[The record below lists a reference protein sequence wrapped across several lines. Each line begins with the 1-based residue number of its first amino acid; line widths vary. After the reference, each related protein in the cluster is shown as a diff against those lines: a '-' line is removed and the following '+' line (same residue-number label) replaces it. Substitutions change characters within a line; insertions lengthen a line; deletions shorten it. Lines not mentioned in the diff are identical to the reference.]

1 MRNVGVIISA
11 AVRTFNLCLLGFG
24 NVGRSLAWLL
34 SSKTDELRERYGIEW
49 RITGAATRRMGW
61 IVDPNGL
68 DVIALLAGKV
78 AGAGTAREKHATR
91 SYVGGDDVGADYIRD
106 WLKAARADVM
116 FEITSLDPATGQP
129 AIDYIRA
136 ALEHGAHAVTANKGP
151 VVHAYRELRD
161 LAAAKGKRFMF
172 EATVMGG
179 APVFSL
185 FRETLPGANLLGFRG
200 LLNSTSNLIIT
211 EMESGRTFDRAVKKA
226 QDIGLAET
234 DPSNDVDGWDASVKV
249 SALATVLMDAPLK
262 PQAVQREGI
271 RGLTPEVVSQ
281 ARADGMPFK
290 LVCRLTRENGR
301 VAASV
306 RPEQIPVSDP
316 LASVRGASSI
326 AHFDID
332 TLPSGLTLISH
343 DPGPDTTAYDMMA
356 DFVNAVRN

>member
-1 MRNVGVIISA
+1 MKHY
-11 AVRTFNLCLLGFG
+11 NLCFLGFG
-24 NVGRSLAWLL
+24 NVGKSLARLL
-34 SSKTDELRERYGIEW
+34 QSKTVELRERYGIEW
-49 RITGAATRRMGW
+49 RITGVATRRMGW
-61 IVDPNGL
+61 LADANGL
-68 DVIALLAGKV
+68 DVAALLAGSV
-78 AGAGTAREKHATR
+78 ADEGTAREKHAIR
-91 SYVGGDDVGADYIRD
+91 SYDPIDG

-136 ALEHGAHAVTANKGP
+136 ALEHGAHAITANKGP

-185 FRETLPGANLLGFRG
+185 FRETLPGATLLGFRG
-200 LLNSTSNLIIT
+200 LLNSTTNLIIT
-211 EMESGRTFDRAVKKA
+211 EMESGRTFDQAVKKA

-262 PQAVQREGI
+262 PQDVQREGI
-271 RGLTPEVVSQ
+271 RALTPEVVSR
-281 ARADGMPFK
+281 ARADGVPFK

-306 RPEQIPVSDP
+306 RPEQIFVSDP
-316 LASVRGASSI
+316 LANVRGASSI

-332 TLPSGLTLISH
+332 TLPSGLTIISH
-343 DPGPDTTAYDMMA
+343 DPGPDTTAYDMLA
-356 DFVNAVRN
+356 DFVNTVRAER

>member
-1 MRNVGVIISA
+1 MK
-11 AVRTFNLCLLGFG
+11 TFSLCLLGFG
-24 NVGRSLAWLL
+24 NVGRSLARLL
-34 SSKTDELRERYGIEW
+34 NSKTGELRERYGIEW
-49 RITGAATRRMGW
+49 RITGVAARRMGW
-61 IVDPNGL
+61 LADADGL
-68 DVIALLAGKV
+68 DVQALLSGSV
-78 AGAGTAREKHATR
+78 ADEGTAREKHASRT
-91 SYVGGDDVGADYIRD
+91 DDIHG

-136 ALEHGAHAVTANKGP
+136 ALEHGAHVITANKGP

-200 LLNSTSNLIIT
+200 LLNSTTNLIIT
-211 EMESGRTFDRAVKKA
+211 EMENGRTFDQAVKKA

-262 PQAVQREGI
+262 PQDVQREGI
-271 RGLTPEVVSQ
+271 RALTPEVVSQ

-290 LVCRLTRENGR
+290 LVCRLTRQNGR

-316 LASVRGASSI
+316 LANVRGASSI
-326 AHFDID
+326 AHFEID
-332 TLPSGLTLISH
+332 TLPSGLTIISH

-356 DFVNAVRN
+356 DFVNAVKAR

>member
-1 MRNVGVIISA
+1 MK
-11 AVRTFNLCLLGFG
+11 TFSLCLLGFG
-24 NVGRSLAWLL
+24 NVGRSLARLL
-34 SSKTDELRERYGIEW
+34 NSKTGELRERYGIEW
-49 RITGAATRRMGW
+49 RITGVATRRMGW
-61 IVDPNGL
+61 LADADGL
-68 DVIALLAGKV
+68 DVQALLSGSV
-78 AGAGTAREKHATR
+78 ADEGTAREKHASRT
-91 SYVGGDDVGADYIRD
+91 DDIHG

-136 ALEHGAHAVTANKGP
+136 ALEHGAHVITANKGP

-200 LLNSTSNLIIT
+200 LLNSTTNLIIT
-211 EMESGRTFDRAVKKA
+211 EMENGRTFDQAVKKA

-262 PQAVQREGI
+262 PQDVQREGI
-271 RGLTPEVVSQ
+271 RALTPEVVSQ

-290 LVCRLTRENGR
+290 LVCRLTRQNGR

-316 LASVRGASSI
+316 LANVRGASSI
-326 AHFDID
+326 AHFEID
-332 TLPSGLTLISH
+332 TLPSGLTIISH

-356 DFVNAVRN
+356 DFVNAVKAR